1 MINCVIVACVIAI
14 ASFFAFF
21 GASITYPSSLD
32 IDSPSMF
39 KLMFGYTEEAYGYKV
54 EMKACTGLTIL
65 FVIEILIIVLAIVA
79 LLIAYKSKNGAL
91 FSDDN
96 ESIIEKFIYLMIP
109 FSLVACILSFATLGL
124 TGNSTGTSDIS
135 LGFGPIIYSILQI
148 IVLII
153 LFVAIYLNKVQNAN
167 KKYYDVKHQN
177 TQSYYKPMN
186 NVSSSVTTANKE
198 SVLSEKEKLDLLIKY
213 KSLFD
218 SGVVTKEEFEKKKKD
233 LI

>member
-1 MINCVIVACVIAI
+1 MYIYSEDSSLRKERFSMINCVIVACVIAI

-96 ESIIEKFIYLMIP
+96 GNIYLSNDSFFISCMH
-109 FSLVACILSFATLGL
+109 FILCYF
-124 TGNSTGTSDIS
+124 
-135 LGFGPIIYSILQI
+135 GFIWKFYW
-148 IVLII
+148 
-153 LFVAIYLNKVQNAN
+153 
-167 KKYYDVKHQN
+167 
-177 TQSYYKPMN
+177 YK
-186 NVSSSVTTANKE
+186 
-198 SVLSEKEKLDLLIKY
+198 
-213 KSLFD
+213 
-218 SGVVTKEEFEKKKKD
+218 
-233 LI
+233 